1 MTVTSTRLR
10 LFRLFAGLVTMGIS
24 IAFMV
29 RSELGLAPWD
39 VLHQGLAERTG
50 VPLGT
55 VGILVG
61 IVVLGLWVP
70 LRQRPGV
77 GTIANALVIGIVIDV
92 TLWAVPAIG
101 DTPVRWLLM
110 PLGVVGLAL
119 GSGLYIG
126 AGLGAGPRDGLMTG
140 LAARGISLRLVR
152 TGIEAAVLVIGVL
165 LGGTVGIGTVALA
178 VSIGP
183 LVQFFLNH
191 LSLPTKG
198 IPLPERVAH

>member
-1 MTVTSTRLR
+1 MIVTSTRLR
-10 LFRLFAGLVTMGIS
+10 LYRLFAGLVTMGVS

-61 IVVLGLWVP
+61 VVVLGLWVP

-77 GTIANALVIGIVIDV
+77 GTIANTLVIGIVIDI

-101 DTPVRWLLM
+101 EAPVRWLLM

-152 TGIEAAVLVIGVL
+152 TGIEVAVLVIGVL

-183 LVQFFLNH
+183 LVQYFLAH
-191 LSLPTKG
+191 LTLPAEG
-198 IPLPERVAH
+198 RRPLPVPR

>member
-1 MTVTSTRLR
+1 MTVTRTRLR
-10 LFRLFAGLVTMGIS
+10 LYRLFAGLVTMGIS

-77 GTIANALVIGIVIDV
+77 GTIANAVVIGIVIDV

-101 DTPVRWLLM
+101 EAPVRWLLM

-152 TGIEAAVLVIGVL
+152 TGIETAVLVIGVL

-183 LVQFFLNH
+183 LVQLFLDH
-191 LSLPTKG
+191 LTLPAKG
-198 IPLPERVAH
+198 LPLEPVPH

>member
-10 LFRLFAGLVTMGIS
+10 LYRLFAGLVTMGIS

-70 LRQRPGV
+70 LRQRPGM

-101 DTPVRWLLM
+101 EAPVRWLLM

-152 TGIEAAVLVIGVL
+152 TGIEAAVLLIGVI

-183 LVQFFLNH
+183 LVQFFLDH
-191 LSLPTKG
+191 LTLPAKG
-198 IPLPERVAH
+198 RRPLPVPP

>member
-1 MTVTSTRLR
+1 VRLY
-10 LFRLFAGLVTMGIS
+10 RLFAGLTTMGVS

-39 VLHQGLAERTG
+39 VLHQGLSELTG

-61 IVVLGLWVP
+61 VLVLGLWAP

-92 TLWAVPAIG
+92 TLWALPTIG
-101 DTPVRWLLM
+101 WAPGRWLLM

-140 LAARGISLRLVR
+140 LAARGLSLRLVR
-152 TGIEAAVLVIGVL
+152 TGIEVIVLVIGVL
-165 LGGTVGIGTVALA
+165 LGGTIGIGTVALA

-183 LVQFFLNH
+183 LVQFFLAH
-191 LSLPTKG
+191 LTLPATKE
-198 IPLPERVAH
+198 PLATVPAS